1 MDTCVYANNM
11 QLHFEI
17 HEVPRLEHLVYDCAP
32 RLSPL
37 PASTYAD
44 EDMVGK
50 IKQFALKSHPFRL
63 GYQILQRYA
72 AYCCCR
78 WLRQLTGWF
87 DGKFVWLYM
96 LKKKIWHGHCYS
108 SLPPTVHWRT
118 CFCWAW
124 RCGQKAMATSR
135 WWDGRGQYESI
146 LFISSYVG
154 PRYYQRVKGIS
165 KKRPFFVKK
174 KGSPKSNPL
183 RLLVLD
189 LYWFIKSFSGSNTEW
204 AAIV

>member
-96 LKKKIWHGHCYS
+96 LKKKDMTWPLLLVTSPNGPLAHLLLLSLTLWSKGNGHQSVMGWERTIWIYLVHFILCWTKI
-108 SLPPTVHWRT
+108 LPKSKRDLQKTT
-118 CFCWAW
+118 LFCKKE
-124 RCGQKAMATSR
+124 G
-135 WWDGRGQYESI
+135 
-146 LFISSYVG
+146 V
-154 PRYYQRVKGIS
+154 S
-165 KKRPFFVKK
+165 KKQP
-174 KGSPKSNPL
+174 S
-183 RLLVLD
+183 
-189 LYWFIKSFSGSNTEW
+189 
-204 AAIV
+204 